1 MATEIVAIT
10 SGVNAVHA
18 RQLAPVAANLTAVER
33 HALVVADPIAVFDA
47 SGVAAAIVNAREV
60 VVAMILALD
69 PLCAAFVAVRLEVGE
84 AAFIATATFHSLHLA
99 LAAASVLDGELTAF
113 ASAATFHALR
123 LAFTAT
129 TLDLESTLP
138 TAATM
143 ALGALHLHLAAAA
156 TATLC
161 FLAAAALGLRLA
173 IMSAAALI
181 GLGSCR
187 SGYRKCRDTGC
198 KDELPHH
205 KSPIGSQQ
213 ERPCYGGV
221 PLFGTEWERPSALG

>member
-10 SGVNAVHA
+10 SGVNVVHA
-18 RQLAPVAANLTAVER
+18 RQLAPVAADLTAVER

-47 SGVAAAIVNAREV
+47 SGVAAAIVDAREV
-60 VVAMILALD
+60 AVAMILALD

-84 AAFIATATFHSLHLA
+84 S
-99 LAAASVLDGELTAF
+99 AF

-161 FLAAAALGLRLA
+161 FLAAAALGLSLA

-181 GLGSCR
+181 GLRGCR

-221 PLFGTEWERPSALG
+221 PLFGTEWERPTALG

>member
-18 RQLAPVAANLTAVER
+18 RQLAPNLTAVER

-60 VVAMILALD
+60 AVAMILALD

-84 AAFIATATFHSLHLA
+84 SAFTAT
-99 LAAASVLDGELTAF
+99 
-113 ASAATFHALR
+113 ATFHALR

-129 TLDLESTLP
+129 TLHLESTLP
-138 TAATM
+138 AAAM
-143 ALGALHLHLAAAA
+143 ALGALHLHLHLAA
-156 TATLC
+156 TTASATLYL
-161 FLAAAALGLRLA
+161 LASAALV
-173 IMSAAALI
+173 
-181 GLGSCR
+181 GLGGCR
-187 SGYRKCRDTGC
+187 NGHRKCRDTGC

-205 KSPIGSQQ
+205 
-213 ERPCYGGV
+213 
-221 PLFGTEWERPSALG
+221 

>member
-18 RQLAPVAANLTAVER
+18 RQLAPNLTAVER

-60 VVAMILALD
+60 AVAMILALD

-84 AAFIATATFHSLHLA
+84 SAFTAT
-99 LAAASVLDGELTAF
+99 
-113 ASAATFHALR
+113 ATFHALR

-129 TLDLESTLP
+129 TLHLESTLP
-138 TAATM
+138 AAAM
-143 ALGALHLHLAAAA
+143 ALGALHLHLAATTAS
-156 TATLC
+156 ATLYL
-161 FLAAAALGLRLA
+161 LASAAPTLGLGVATMSSAALV
-173 IMSAAALI
+173 
-181 GLGSCR
+181 GLGGCR
-187 SGYRKCRDTGC
+187 NGHRKCRDTGC

-205 KSPIGSQQ
+205 
-213 ERPCYGGV
+213 
-221 PLFGTEWERPSALG
+221 

>member
-18 RQLAPVAANLTAVER
+18 RQLAPNLTAVER

-60 VVAMILALD
+60 AVAMILALD

-84 AAFIATATFHSLHLA
+84 SAFTATATFHALHLA
-99 LAAASVLDGELTAF
+99 LAAASALDGELTAF
-113 ASAATFHALR
+113 ASATATLHALR

-129 TLDLESTLP
+129 TLHLESTLP
-138 TAATM
+138 AAAAM
-143 ALGALHLHLAAAA
+143 ALGALHLHLAA
-156 TATLC
+156 TTTSATLYL
-161 FLAAAALGLRLA
+161 LASAAPTLGLGVATMSSAALV
-173 IMSAAALI
+173 
-181 GLGSCR
+181 GLGGCR
-187 SGYRKCRDTGC
+187 NGHRKCRDTGC

-205 KSPIGSQQ
+205 
-213 ERPCYGGV
+213 
-221 PLFGTEWERPSALG
+221 